1 MGNMA
6 KKILIADDSA
16 FMRLALRDILTK
28 GGYDVAGEAET
39 GEEAVKKSKHLQP
52 DLITMDIVMVGGGGI
67 EAVKNLIGNNPQVK
81 ILMVSAMGQQQM
93 ILEALESGAMD
104 FLVKP
109 FQPAKV
115 LETVKKCLAADAR

>member
-1 MGNMA
+1 MA

-16 FMRLALRDILTK
+16 FMRLTLRDILAK

-39 GEEAVKKSKHLQP
+39 GEEAVKKSKQLKP

-81 ILMVSAMGQQQM
+81 ILMVSAMGQQALM
-93 ILEALESGAMD
+93 IEAIQAGAQG
-104 FLVKP
+104 FIIKP
-109 FQPAKV
+109 FNAEQV
-115 LETVKKCLAADAR
+115 LAEVKRIVG